1 MLGIVGIADQV
12 VKATLGLPSSLR
24 ILFFL
29 QFLLVLIDQGE
40 SQREEVLRV
49 AVEVLVII
57 SYLFAE
63 LLLLE
68 LPNVQ
73 LLISIHE
80 DFDTLRD
87 GHTRLG
93 WPSLRQRLQ

>member
-24 ILFFL
+24 VL
-29 QFLLVLIDQGE
+29 FLLHLLLMFIDQGE

-63 LLLLE
+63 LLFLE

-73 LLISIHE
+73 LLISIHK
-80 DFDTLRD
+80 DFDSLGD
-87 GHTRLG
+87 GHARLG
-93 WPSLRQRLQ
+93 WPSLR